1 VTPGPFPPPHA
12 LTRGALALED
22 AAERCRERADD
33 EAVHDLRVAAR
44 RLDSVL
50 WTWAPLLRP
59 RSRREARSRL
69 RTLRRRAGDAR
80 EAEVGAALLATRIPL
95 AEAGQ
100 QEALLEA
107 QTLLNEQRELAER
120 TLTRRISL
128 PRVTRIVRRLRRAW
142 DPDRVAADP
151 DAGYRLLRERADTRR
166 RRALTRLTHALHP
179 LDDLASRSLDDLAMH
194 EARLA
199 LKRWRYAEESLA
211 GTPAE
216 VSAPYRELR
225 DLQKVLGTIHDHA
238 MLRDALTALA
248 QRWNARGK
256 TVQAAALAACAA
268 SLEHERRVL
277 TEHLRETATPLLAPH
292 A

>member
-1 VTPGPFPPPHA
+1 VTPGAFPPPHA

-22 AAERCRERADD
+22 AAERCRERADE

-50 WTWAPLLRP
+50 WTWAPMLRP
-59 RSRREARSRL
+59 RSRREARTRL

-80 EAEVGAALLATRIPL
+80 EAEVGAALLATRIAL
-95 AEAGQ
+95 AEPGQ

-107 QTLLNEQRELAER
+107 QALLVEQRERAER

-151 DAGYRLLRERADTRR
+151 VAGYAMLRERTDARR
-166 RRALTRLTHALHP
+166 RRALTRLTHALH
-179 LDDLASRSLDDLAMH
+179 SLDDLTLH

-248 QRWNARGK
+248 QRWNSRGK
-256 TVQAAALAACAA
+256 TAPAAALAACAA